1 MIESII
7 YNVAVMVAGIYL
19 FHRLQYSENKIMV
32 FSKGYVTVLM
42 TIVALLLAAYPIPFH
57 QEYLVHLTFVPLL
70 FLGRFTNMGYTLVSA
85 VIVALVEV
93 FAFGNSLLYGVV
105 LIVIGIIVSMVGPFL
120 KQNDIV
126 ALVVLNL
133 ISVIILLILSIFS
146 PLYNLTEI
154 AFLVPISFVLTIA
167 SAITFVDMW
176 HFFSLV
182 TRYENEDK
190 FDYLT
195 GLGNVKEF
203 DRHLNHVSQIAEDKN
218 ESLAL
223 LLIDIDGFKDVNDT
237 YSHKSGDAVLKQMSQ
252 LLKNYVPKQFQI
264 FRNGGEEFSV
274 VIRNYSLDQSVKSA
288 ENIRTGV
295 EKSSF
300 HLPNKEVI
308 KLSVSIGVGYLSQD
322 DHKSQRKVF
331 KDADDMVHVA
341 KNEGRNQVMFNPII
355 KL

>member
-93 FAFGNSLLYGVV
+93 FAFGNSLLWCRTYSNRYHCKYGWT
-105 LIVIGIIVSMVGPFL
+105 FL

-146 PLYNLTEI
+146 PLYDLTEI

-195 GLGNVKEF
+195 
-203 DRHLNHVSQIAEDKN
+203 D
-218 ESLAL
+218 
-223 LLIDIDGFKDVNDT
+223 
-237 YSHKSGDAVLKQMSQ
+237 
-252 LLKNYVPKQFQI
+252 
-264 FRNGGEEFSV
+264 
-274 VIRNYSLDQSVKSA
+274 
-288 ENIRTGV
+288 
-295 EKSSF
+295 
-300 HLPNKEVI
+300 
-308 KLSVSIGVGYLSQD
+308 
-322 DHKSQRKVF
+322 
-331 KDADDMVHVA
+331 
-341 KNEGRNQVMFNPII
+341 
-355 KL
+355 

>member
-93 FAFGNSLLYGVV
+93 FAFGNSFLYGLV

-146 PLYNLTEI
+146 PLYDLTEI

-274 VIRNYSLDQSVKSA
+274 VIRNYSLDQSVKLA

>member
-1 MIESII
+1 
-7 YNVAVMVAGIYL
+7 
-19 FHRLQYSENKIMV
+19 
-32 FSKGYVTVLM
+32 M

-85 VIVALVEV
+85 VIVAFSRSVRIWKLT
-93 FAFGNSLLYGVV
+93 SLWCSTYCNRYHCKYGWT
-105 LIVIGIIVSMVGPFL
+105 FL

-126 ALVVLNL
+126 ALVILNL

-146 PLYNLTEI
+146 PLYDLTEI

-190 FDYLT
+190 YDYLT

-274 VIRNYSLDQSVKSA
+274 VIRNYSLDQSVKLA

>member
-1 MIESII
+1 MIEAII
-7 YNVAVMVAGIYL
+7 YNIAVMVAGIYL

-42 TIVALLLAAYPIPFH
+42 TLVALLLAAYPIPFH
-57 QEYLVHLTFVPLL
+57 HEYLIHLTFVPLL
-70 FLGRFTNMGYTLVSA
+70 FLGRFTNMGYTLIAA
-85 VIVALVEV
+85 VIVALVDV
-93 FAFGNSLLYGVV
+93 FTFGNSILYGVV
-105 LIVIGIIVSMVGPFL
+105 LIVIGIIVSVVGPFL

-126 ALVVLNL
+126 SLVILNL
-133 ISVIILLILSIFS
+133 ISVIILFILSIFS
-146 PLYNLTEI
+146 PLYDWTEI
-154 AFLVPISFVLTIA
+154 AVLVPISFVLTIA

-190 FDYLT
+190 YDYLT

-203 DRHLNHVSQIAEDKN
+203 DRHLNEISQAAEDNN

-237 YSHKSGDAVLKQMSQ
+237 YSHHSGDAVLKQMSQ

-274 VIRNYSLDQSVKSA
+274 VIRDYSLDQSVKLA

-308 KLSVSIGVGYLSQD
+308 KLSVSIGVGYLTKE

-355 KL
+355 KM

>member
-126 ALVVLNL
+126 ALVILNL

-146 PLYNLTEI
+146 PLYDLTEI

-190 FDYLT
+190 YDYLT

-274 VIRNYSLDQSVKSA
+274 VIRNYSLDQSVNSTYQIRKS
-288 ENIRTGV
+288 
-295 EKSSF
+295 
-300 HLPNKEVI
+300 
-308 KLSVSIGVGYLSQD
+308 
-322 DHKSQRKVF
+322 
-331 KDADDMVHVA
+331 
-341 KNEGRNQVMFNPII
+341 
-355 KL
+355 

>member
-1 MIESII
+1 MLEAII
-7 YNVAVMVAGIYL
+7 YNIAVMVAGIYL

-42 TIVALLLAAYPIPFH
+42 TLVALLLAAYPIPFH
-57 QEYLVHLTFVPLL
+57 HEYLIHLTFVPLL
-70 FLGRFTNMGYTLVSA
+70 FLGRYTNIGYTLIAAIIIS
-85 VIVALVEV
+85 LVDV
-93 FAFGNSLLYGVV
+93 FTFGNSILYGVV
-105 LIVIGIIVSMVGPFL
+105 LIVIGLISSMVGPFL
-120 KQNDIV
+120 KQNDIIS
-126 ALVVLNL
+126 LIILNL

-146 PLYNLTEI
+146 PLYDLIEVAVLI
-154 AFLVPISFVLTIA
+154 PISFVLTIA
-167 SAITFVDMW
+167 SAITFVDIW

-190 FDYLT
+190 YDYLT

-203 DRHLNHVSQIAEDKN
+203 DRHLNKISQLAEDNN

-237 YSHKSGDAVLKQMSQ
+237 YSHKAGDAVLKQMSQ
-252 LLKNYVPKQFQI
+252 LLKNYVPRQFKI

-274 VIRNYSLDQSVKSA
+274 VIRNYSLDQSVKLA

-300 HLPNKEVI
+300 HLPNREVI
-308 KLSVSIGVGYLSQD
+308 KLSVSIGVGYLSKE

>member
-1 MIESII
+1 MLEAII
-7 YNVAVMVAGIYL
+7 YNIAVMVAGIYL

-42 TIVALLLAAYPIPFH
+42 TLVALLLAAYPIPFH
-57 QEYLVHLTFVPLL
+57 HEYLIHLTFVPLL
-70 FLGRFTNMGYTLVSA
+70 FLGRYTNIGYILIA
-85 VIVALVEV
+85 AIIIALVDV
-93 FAFGNSLLYGVV
+93 FTFGNSILYGVV
-105 LIVIGIIVSMVGPFL
+105 LIVIGLISSMVGPFL
-120 KQNDIV
+120 KQNDIIS
-126 ALVVLNL
+126 LIILNL

-146 PLYNLTEI
+146 PLYDLIEVAVLI
-154 AFLVPISFVLTIA
+154 PISFVLTIA
-167 SAITFVDMW
+167 SAITFVDIW

-190 FDYLT
+190 YDYLT

-203 DRHLNHVSQIAEDKN
+203 DRHLNKISQLAEDNN

-237 YSHKSGDAVLKQMSQ
+237 YSHKAGDAVLKQMSQ
-252 LLKNYVPKQFQI
+252 LLKNYVPRQFKI

-274 VIRNYSLDQSVKSA
+274 VIRNYSLDQSVKLA

-300 HLPNKEVI
+300 HLPNREVI
-308 KLSVSIGVGYLSQD
+308 KLSVSIGVGYLSKE